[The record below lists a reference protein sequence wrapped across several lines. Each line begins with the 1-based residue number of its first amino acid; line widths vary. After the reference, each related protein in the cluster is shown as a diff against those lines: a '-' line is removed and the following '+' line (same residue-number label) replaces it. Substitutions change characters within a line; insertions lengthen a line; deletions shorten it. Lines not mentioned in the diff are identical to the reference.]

1 MVSDVSIWTE
11 GSSQLFD
18 RVAVDYVASKP
29 AKFSVFEGDPNGSM
43 LPLHSDSRPLRFS
56 APVALGAEEL
66 VLLAKVWTE
75 VERAEVPGTLRTK

>member
-1 MVSDVSIWTE
+1 
-11 GSSQLFD
+11 
-18 RVAVDYVASKP
+18 
-29 AKFSVFEGDPNGSM
+29 M